1 MLGKLSALIAVGEQ
15 WHLAT
20 AWRLAEQHARKA
32 TSSLRLM
39 SSIVSNRFTT
49 MEVARRG
56 EGMGEREFDLCPRK
70 NEEKSAHMVVV
81 AREVNGTWLN
91 MADRY
96 DRDSYML
103 RRDQSRCVP
112 RAPRGRCD

>member
-1 MLGKLSALIAVGEQ
+1 
-15 WHLAT
+15 
-20 AWRLAEQHARKA
+20 
-32 TSSLRLM
+32 
-39 SSIVSNRFTT
+39 
-49 MEVARRG
+49 
-56 EGMGEREFDLCPRK
+56 MGEREFDLCPRK

-103 RRDQSRCVP
+103 
-112 RAPRGRCD
+112 